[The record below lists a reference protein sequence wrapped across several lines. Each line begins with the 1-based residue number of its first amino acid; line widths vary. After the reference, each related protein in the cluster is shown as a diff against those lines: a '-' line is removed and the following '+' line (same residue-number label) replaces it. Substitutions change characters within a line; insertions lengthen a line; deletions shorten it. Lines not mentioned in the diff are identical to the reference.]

1 MYPILF
7 EIGPLTIHTYGV
19 FAVTGFII
27 GLIFAINQ
35 AKKQGIP
42 KEKILDLGFY
52 ILISAIVGSR
62 LLFVLIEY
70 EYYFKNPLD
79 IIKFWEGGLVF
90 YGGLLLAI
98 IVGIFYTRKNALP
111 LWKIAD
117 IIAPSLAI
125 GYAIGRLGCFS
136 AGCCYGEPT
145 ELPWGVI
152 FTDPHSLAIRG
163 IPIHPTQLYGA
174 VASFGIFIFLILY
187 RRHKRFEGE
196 LFWLYMLLYS
206 TARFIIEFFRGDEAR
221 DLIYQG
227 FSLAQAI
234 SIAIFLVAIS
244 LIIYWRKWVPKKS
257 SDLLGH

>member
-1 MYPILF
+1 MCPILF

-19 FAVTGFII
+19 FLAIGFIV

-42 KEKILDLGFY
+42 KENILDLGFY
-52 ILISAIVGSR
+52 ILISAVVGSR
-62 LLFVLIEY
+62 LLFVIKEY
-70 EYYFKNPLD
+70 KYYLKNPLD

-98 IVGIFYTRKNALP
+98 IVVIFYTKKNALP
-111 LWKIAD
+111 LWKLAD

-136 AGCCYGEPT
+136 AGCCYGKPT

-152 FTDPHSLAIRG
+152 FTDPHSLAIIG

-174 VASFGIFIFLILY
+174 LASFGIFIFLILY
-187 RRHKRFEGE
+187 RRHKKFEGE
-196 LFWLYMLLYS
+196 LFWLFLLLYS

-221 DLIYQG
+221 DLIYRS

-234 SIAIFLVAIS
+234 SIAVFLVAIGFI
-244 LIIYWRKWVPKKS
+244 IIYRRS
-257 SDLLGH
+257 INIR